1 MGKFSYPKFLNLKE
15 LARKSIGVDN
25 EASFFLINSLNEN
38 LEKIEKEIE
47 ALMSMINTKLTTIPG
62 VSIFSAAT
70 ILGEIGDIS
79 KFSSP
84 AKLIAFTGFD
94 IAIYQSGEKEFYGK
108 LVKRGSPL
116 LRKTKTDKVDARKRE
131 QGKHHKVAFSAIS
144 RKLIRLIYHIESNKI
159 DFDIEQYR

>member
-1 MGKFSYPKFLNLKE
+1 MLVNKPP
-15 LARKSIGVDN
+15 A
-25 EASFFLINSLNEN
+25 
-38 LEKIEKEIE
+38 E

-116 LRKTKTDKVDARKRE
+116 LRKTIWNLVLGSIRLIPQITDYYHRKRE

>member
-25 EASFFLINSLNEN
+25 EASFFLIKIFINLINSLNEN

-116 LRKTKTDKVDARKRE
+116 LRKTIWNLVLGSIRLIPQITDYYHRKRE
-131 QGKHHKVAFSAIS
+131 
-144 RKLIRLIYHIESNKI
+144 
-159 DFDIEQYR
+159 